1 MSTEQ
6 DWARQRREA
15 AAEHE
20 RRLVA
25 RQASENARAQRLLDQ
40 FVRAAEQAGLPA
52 HRLEVQGY
60 GGRGSA
66 RTPRRGWYLRVD
78 RTAAVGTDGSFYVL
92 TAPLSLWDRLRGV
105 EPEAKPPPLVLGA
118 GGKDGDSIDL
128 RDALDRLLPGWA
140 NDQDQPHESAPG
152 S

>member
-1 MSTEQ
+1 MGTEQ
-6 DWARQRREA
+6 SWASRRREA

-25 RQASENARAQRLLDQ
+25 RQASENARAQELLER
-40 FVRAAEQAGLPA
+40 FARVAGQAGLPTSA
-52 HRLEVQGY
+52 LEVQGY

-66 RTPRRGWYLRVD
+66 RTPLRGWYLRVD

-92 TAPLSLWDRLRGV
+92 TAPLGMWDRLRGV
-105 EPEAKPPPLVLGA
+105 APEAKPPPLVLGA

-128 RDALDRLLPGWA
+128 RDALERLLPGWA
-140 NDQDQPHESAPG
+140 SDQPEEPSAPG